1 MKTSSK
7 VYIILG
13 AISAIGTIVLISCV
27 VQESGKSPEKLLKDG
42 KKFVKKSSKK
52 AEKLL
57 NKTKKSIKKEANS
70 IIKKASE
77 IY

>member
-27 VQESGKSPEKLLKDG
+27 VQESGKSPEKLIKDG

-57 NKTKKSIKKEANS
+57 NKTKKPLKKKR
-70 IIKKASE
+70 IPL
-77 IY
+77 